1 MPLTVGVPPPAADGG
16 GQRLGWSCAGTGIY
30 FVVKGV
36 RASFHGDLE
45 PRDVG
50 PISVG
55 AIVAFGRVGGSGVA
69 S

>member
-1 MPLTVGVPPPAADGG
+1 MDMSAGRWLVGAIGVCVVG
-16 GQRLGWSCAGTGIY
+16 AGLY

-50 PISVG
+50 PITSGRSSHSV
-55 AIVAFGRVGGSGVA
+55 VSGGSGGA